1 MTDHESDARY
11 SQRLSDQITTS
22 FYEACKLGSLE
33 AAKHLV
39 TALECEVVRS
49 THLAGPDGRQDGDDL
64 IAVRAR
70 LGREMQR
77 RLLEPVGEKD
87 ARQGYVS

>member
-1 MTDHESDARY
+1 MTDQEFDARY
-11 SQRLSDQITTS
+11 SQRLSDQITS
-22 FYEACKLGSLE
+22 AFYEACKLGSLE
-33 AAKHLV
+33 TAKHLV

-70 LGREMQR
+70 LTREIQR
-77 RLLEPVGEKD
+77 IILGPNKG
-87 ARQGYVS
+87 